1 MAILECPA
9 ASAGISDGD
18 QVAVDFD
25 TGVIT
30 NLTKNERYQA
40 EPFPP
45 FIKDM
50 MEKGGLMASLKA
62 GKADV

>member
-1 MAILECPA
+1 MEGPA
-9 ASAGISDGD
+9 ASSGISDGD
-18 QVAVDFD
+18 QVSVDFD

-30 NLTKNERYQA
+30 NVTKNETYQA

-50 MEKGGLMASLKA
+50 IEKGGLMASLKA
-62 GKADV
+62 GKADK